1 MDLIE
6 VFQDTEK
13 FSNKMR
19 ESVSTKHDFDSILTF
34 IPEQTNDNV
43 KVLNM
48 DSVSAAVMF
57 SKFGKTCVL
66 NMASPTTVGGGV
78 KEGARAQEECL
89 FRCSNLT
96 HVISQEMYPL
106 KMDEC
111 IYTKDVKFF
120 KDFHYN
126 YIDEIVVDVITIAA
140 PNIGGQ
146 KAYQGF
152 NYEVDMKEKISL
164 MLSLP
169 IENGVKNIILGAWG
183 CGVFGNDPKEVS
195 ELFRN
200 VLTTRGYQNQ
210 FDNVV
215 FAIIND
221 HNSVGSNYE
230 VFKETFEA

>member
-1 MDLIE
+1 MDLIQ
-6 VFQDTEK
+6 VFEDTLK

-19 ESVSTKHDFDSILTF
+19 ESVSTKHDFDDIWTF
-34 IPEQTNDNV
+34 IPEPVKDNV

-48 DSVSAAVMF
+48 DSVSATVLF

-96 HVISQEMYPL
+96 HVIGQEMYPL
-106 KMDEC
+106 KYDEC
-111 IYTKDVKFF
+111 IYTKDVIFF
-120 KDFHYN
+120 KDFSYD
-126 YIDEIVVDVITIAA
+126 YMDEVVADVVTMAA
-140 PNIGGQ
+140 PNLNRP
-146 KAYQGF
+146 YQGF
-152 NYEVDMKEKISL
+152 NYESDMKQKIAL

-195 ELFRN
+195 ELFWN
-200 VLTTRGYQNQ
+200 VLVTLGYQNK

-221 HNSVGSNYE
+221 HNSVGSNFE
-230 VFKETFEA
+230 VFENTFKS